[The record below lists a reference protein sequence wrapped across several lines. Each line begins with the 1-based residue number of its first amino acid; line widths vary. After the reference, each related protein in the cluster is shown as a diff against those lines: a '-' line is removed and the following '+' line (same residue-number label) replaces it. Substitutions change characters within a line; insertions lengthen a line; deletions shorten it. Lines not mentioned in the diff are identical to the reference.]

1 MSIKKW
7 LFLYTTKAEITSPDA
22 PIVTET
28 SKMKQRGA

>member
-7 LFLYTTKAEITSPDA
+7 LFLYTKAEITSPDA